1 MNYNFDPEK
10 AYEDIKASLTKWA
23 DDTHAQNFVVGISG
37 GKDSTVIAMLLQS
50 IFGCERVYGVMMP
63 NGTQKDIQ
71 DSKDVIR
78 ILGINEWTVNIGDA
92 FNSIVSQ
99 LGDATC
105 DCLTNLPARLR
116 MSTLFAVAQCVNGR
130 VINTDNLTESVL
142 GYSTFGGDGFGC
154 YAPIGNLT
162 VTEVRELG
170 KWMAHHVVKVFWE
183 HHHIE
188 DVFENEYEL
197 HEDLVRLEELVY
209 KTPSDGLQPLSDED
223 KLGMKYAD
231 VDNLIRKNEATDELR
246 AKVMARYKVNKFKT
260 DIVRVPAPSHVQQS
274 FLNYVTLQN

>member
-10 AYEDIKASLTKWA
+10 AYEDIKASLIKWA
-23 DDTHAQNFVVGISG
+23 NDTHAQNFVVGISG
-37 GKDSTVIAMLLQS
+37 GKDSTVVAMLLQS
-50 IFGCERVYGVMMP
+50 IFGRDRVYGVMMP

-78 ILGINEWTVNIGDA
+78 ILGINELTINIEGA

-99 LGDATC
+99 FGEPTY

-170 KWMAHHVVKVFWE
+170 KWMAHH
-183 HHHIE
+183 IE
-188 DVFENEYEL
+188 DS
-197 HEDLVRLEELVY
+197 VRLEELVY

-246 AKVMARYKVNKFKT
+246 VKVMVRYKANKFKT